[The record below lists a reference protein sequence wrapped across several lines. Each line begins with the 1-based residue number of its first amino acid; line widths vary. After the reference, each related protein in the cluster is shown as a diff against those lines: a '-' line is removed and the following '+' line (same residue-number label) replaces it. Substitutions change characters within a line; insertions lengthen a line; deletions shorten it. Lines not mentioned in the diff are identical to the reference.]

1 MCGYA
6 AKYHGIGV
14 LNTDWG
20 DFGHVNDPAFSVPG
34 MIYGAVFSW
43 NGEKIPFAEL
53 NRMISP
59 EIMFPI
65 WQKSADS
72 RYFSGKKL
80 SCIMRTGA

>member
-1 MCGYA
+1 
-6 AKYHGIGV
+6 
-14 LNTDWG
+14 
-20 DFGHVNDPAFSVPG
+20 

-53 NRMISP
+53 NRMISRIEYGILP

-72 RYFSGKKL
+72 RYFSGEKL
-80 SCIMRTGA
+80 SWRTGA